1 MGFAFYQRKALSMK
15 QADLR
20 DIFKK
25 VSKGVSTSNIM
36 VSSDLMS
43 PIQSVSSVMKTPDNT
58 EENPDDLESADKRD
72 TEMQCSSG

>member
-1 MGFAFYQRKALSMK
+1 MK

-25 VSKGVSTSNIM
+25 VSKGISTSIIM

-43 PIQSVSSVMKTPDNT
+43 PTHSVSSVMKTPDNT
-58 EENPDDLESADKRD
+58 EETPDDPESADETD
-72 TEMQCSSG
+72 TQMQYSSG